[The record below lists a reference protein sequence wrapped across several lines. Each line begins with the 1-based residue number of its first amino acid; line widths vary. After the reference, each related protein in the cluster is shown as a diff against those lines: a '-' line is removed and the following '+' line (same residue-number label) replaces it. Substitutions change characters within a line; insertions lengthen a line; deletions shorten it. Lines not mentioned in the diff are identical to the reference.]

1 MSSLVA
7 IAYRD
12 TETAARMRQEL
23 IRATKAHLIEL
34 EESARSARP
43 HG

>member
-1 MSSLVA
+1 MSSLEA

-12 TETAARMRQEL
+12 TETAERMRQEL
-23 IRATKAHLIEL
+23 IQATKAHLIEL